1 MSMASTMVTIRLDEN
16 DKRQFEQVVNSL
28 GMNMTTAYNILTKQV
43 IKNQGFPF
51 GITIDPMDNPEICTR
66 IIEDLK
72 ETIAYADSSEAVY
85 FTNDEV
91 AEKLGLNL

>member
-1 MSMASTMVTIRLDEN
+1 MSMASTMVTICLDEN

-28 GMNMTTAYNILTKQV
+28 GMNMTTAYTVLTKQV

-51 GITIDPMDNPEICTR
+51 GITVDPMDNPEIRAR

-72 ETIAYADSSEAVY
+72 ETVSYADSSEATY
-85 FTNDEV
+85 FSNDEV
-91 AEKLGLNL
+91 AARLGIRV

>member
-1 MSMASTMVTIRLDEN
+1 MASSMATIRLDEN

-28 GMNMTTAYNILTKQV
+28 GMNMTTAYTVLTKQV

-51 GITIDPMDNPEICTR
+51 GITADPMDNPEIRAR

-72 ETIAYADSSEAVY
+72 ETVAYADSSEAIY
-85 FTNDEV
+85 FSNDE
-91 AEKLGLNL
+91 AAAKLGIRV